1 MRSLVPCSLICWLL
15 IGLAPI
21 QSWGQT
27 TGLTHKHHPWGR
39 FRPGAWKLVRV
50 VNETF
55 EEQGTLTSI
64 AQTKITLREVADDG
78 VTLTSEVSIELGGR
92 QFDPQP
98 QTVKQG
104 FYGEP
109 VLEDMRVTDLGTG
122 EVTIQ
127 ERQIPCKVEQLE
139 LDDPVAKTVSKTKIY
154 YSDTVAPYVLRRESK
169 RTDPEGKVIS
179 ETTVEVIEL
188 DVPCNVLGVIRRAAH
203 YKTVHTHPKGTA
215 TTLAVVSMD
224 VPGGVVCQD
233 RKELDNSDRMIARI
247 SLQLIDYGLEP
258 DQNDRGG
265 FFRRRRAGR
274 RRASRSYFPQ

>member
-1 MRSLVPCSLICWLL
+1 VRSLVPSSVVFSLLMAL
-15 IGLAPI
+15 VPSL
-21 QSWGQT
+21 SSGQT
-27 TGLTHKHHPWGR
+27 TGITRKHHPWGR
-39 FRPGAWKLVRV
+39 FQPGAWKLVRV

-55 EEQGTLTSI
+55 EEQGTLTSV
-64 AQTKITLREVADDG
+64 AQTKITLRAVDEDG
-78 VTLTSEVSIELGGR
+78 ITLLSQVSIELGGR

-109 VLEDMRVTDLGTG
+109 VSENVRFTDLGTG

-127 ERQIPCKVEQLE
+127 DRRIPCKIEQLE
-139 LDDPVAKTVSKTKIY
+139 FRDPIGKTVSRTKIY
-154 YSDTVAPYVLRRESK
+154 YSDTVEPYILRRESK
-169 RTDPEGKVIS
+169 KTDPKGKVIS
-179 ETTVEVIEL
+179 ETTVEVLDL

-215 TTLAVVSMD
+215 TTLAVLSMD

-233 RKELDNSDRMIARI
+233 RKELDASGRMIARI
-247 SLQLIDYGLEP
+247 SLELIDYGLEP

-265 FFRRRRAGR
+265 FFRRRRGR
-274 RRASRSYFPQ
+274 RRSSRSNFPQ